1 MGYFFATMNHEN
13 LPVFRPLAAPVTLA
27 PASSDAP
34 APARRLIGA
43 TSDEAAIWTWLEEFN
58 DSSSTFRAYRKE
70 AERFYNWLRIARQKA
85 LNEVVREDFSAYE
98 AFMTDPQPHHLWCAP
113 RSHRRIGG
121 DGPTKWRPF
130 EGALSP
136 RSRAHALT
144 VLGSLFVF
152 LVDAGYLGANPL
164 SLRRRKKR
172 DIDTTDDSAPK
183 HIPLPI
189 LQKMLT
195 VLTQRCNEAAALPPT
210 DRHARERMLFVS
222 RILANT
228 GLRREE
234 LGAARMSDIFMER
247 NPRTGQDCWYMRVV
261 GKGKK
266 ARTIA
271 FNDAA
276 RHACQRYRLACG
288 ADTHYRGNARH
299 VLIPLRY
306 NPKSQTKPMTGQSVY
321 VIVKDALEIA
331 ASTLTASSDADAELL
346 RAATPHW
353 FRHTFA
359 TIALN
364 AGHPLKLVQAQLGHE
379 SIETTA
385 IYQHAELFAMFE
397 TFDTISL

>member
-1 MGYFFATMNHEN
+1 MTHDN
-13 LPVFRPLAAPVTLA
+13 LPVFRPLTVPVELA
-27 PASSDAP
+27 PSYTNAP
-34 APARRLIGA
+34 AAARRLIGA
-43 TSDEAAIWTWLEEFN
+43 QSDEAAIWTWLAEYN
-58 DSSSTFRAYRKE
+58 DSPSTFRAYRKE
-70 AERFYNWLRIARQKA
+70 AERFYNWLRIARQKTISD
-85 LNEVVREDFSAYE
+85 VVREDFSAYE
-98 AFMTDPQPHHLWCAP
+98 AFMADPQPHELWCGP
-113 RSHRRIGG
+113 RSHRRGG
-121 DGPTKWRPF
+121 DGPMRWKPF
-130 EGALSP
+130 EGALNP
-136 RSRAHALT
+136 RSRAQALT
-144 VLGSLFVF
+144 VLGSLFSF
-152 LVDAGYLGANPL
+152 LVDARYLGANPL

-172 DIDTTDDSAPK
+172 DISTTDDSAPK

-189 LQKMLT
+189 LQKMLEA
-195 VLTQRCNEAAALPPT
+195 LDQRCKETALPSMQL
-210 DRHARERMLFVS
+210 HALERMLFVS

-247 NPRTGQDCWYMRVV
+247 NPRTGQDCWYLRVV

-288 ADTHYRGNARH
+288 ADTHYRGNTGH

-306 NPKSQTKPMTGQSVY
+306 TPTSKTKPMTGQSVY
-321 VIVKDALEIA
+321 AIVKDALEIA
-331 ASTLTASSDADAELL
+331 ASALSASNDGDAEVL

-359 TIALN
+359 TVALN

-385 IYQHAELFAMFE
+385 IYQHAELFEMFE
-397 TFDTISL
+397 TFDTLSL